1 MPVDS
6 LYDVHI
12 KRIHEYKRQ
21 FMNMISIIYRY
32 KKIKARLCR
41 GHVRAN
47 NTRMGAGFVRL

>member
-41 GHVRAN
+41 GHVRAT
-47 NTRMGAGFVRL
+47 NTRMGTGFVRL